1 VKSILLL
8 STTYLDKIIL
18 RRGKIL
24 IPEMPASSPHAS
36 HPAETLTTCG
46 FGLER
51 AAKESE
57 KGKTVYQATLRNRE
71 AKRSRS
77 RSLRMG
83 KLIGVGKE
91 NDEENKD

>member
-1 VKSILLL
+1 L
-8 STTYLDKIIL
+8 
-18 RRGKIL
+18 
-24 IPEMPASSPHAS
+24 ASSEP
-36 HPAETLTTCG
+36 PRNRK
-46 FGLER
+46 R
-51 AAKESE
+51 AKPY
-57 KGKTVYQATLRNRE
+57 TRPTLRNRE